1 MPTLAELASE
11 RRAKLKEFSNDIYD
25 QSATFDVSQLNDW
38 IAEASVTSKEDA
50 FAALDIIIEQIASDQ
65 SLAIAMATALRNF
78 LDEKI
83 EP

>member
-50 FAALDIIIEQIASDQ
+50 FAASILLSSRLPATNHLQ
-65 SLAIAMATALRNF
+65 SQWRLR
-78 LDEKI
+78 
-83 EP
+83 